1 MTFLHERE
9 NGDRV
14 RAQVVKKIIDHD
26 AQNHQNIKMLIE
38 IDDVEELIAYTE
50 LSNIIEQQ
58 HDEDMEKEDFFTF
71 KDILDHQ
78 GPLKSNDNNY
88 KGSTYNVKV
97 RWEDGSETWEPSIG
111 CNCQR

>member
-1 MTFLHERE
+1 
-9 NGDRV
+9 
-14 RAQVVKKIIDHD
+14 
-26 AQNHQNIKMLIE
+26 MLIE

-50 LSNIIEQQ
+50 LSDIIEQQ

-71 KDILDHQ
+71 KEEDILDHQ

-88 KGSTYNVKV
+88 KQSSYNVKV

-111 CNCQR
+111 FNCQGWPSIMHQVCHGTWFAPDT